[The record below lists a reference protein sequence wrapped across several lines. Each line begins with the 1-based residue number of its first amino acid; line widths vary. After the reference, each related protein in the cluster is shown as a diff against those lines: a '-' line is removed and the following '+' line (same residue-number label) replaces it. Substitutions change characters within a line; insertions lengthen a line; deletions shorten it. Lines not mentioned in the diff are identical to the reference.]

1 MTAAYKLQEQLY
13 KYRLLLE
20 RFDTVNRDIMM
31 VRFESPVALKR
42 PTNTAFWHLHKRYS
56 VYYATFE
63 AFNRVRPKYGRF
75 LMHVTMY
82 VDHPD
87 AHNTSS

>member
-1 MTAAYKLQEQLY
+1 MTTAYKLQEQLY

-20 RFDTVNRDIMM
+20 RFDTVNRDIMI
-31 VRFESPVALKR
+31 VRYEDPIALQR

-56 VYYATFE
+56 VYYSTFE

>member
-1 MTAAYKLQEQLY
+1 MTTAYKLQERLY
-13 KYRLLLE
+13 EYRLLLE
-20 RFDTVNRDIMM
+20 RFDTVNRGIMI

-56 VYYATFE
+56 VYYSTFE
-63 AFNRVRPKYGRF
+63 AFNHVRPKYGRF